1 MENNQILSEKVYFK
15 ETKAFNVLQT
25 AVLANSMLKDIALPN
40 IIPDSVQFCIIR
52 LQGDLVIQQ
61 PPNLWLLLSVR
72 LEKFDCMHKSR
83 LIWALS
89 HVTDLCSTIDGLVL
103 QHATSFVSHT
113 PMHLSGTYDTV
124 LL

>member
-72 LEKFDCMHKSR
+72 LEKFDCN
-83 LIWALS
+83 
-89 HVTDLCSTIDGLVL
+89 
-103 QHATSFVSHT
+103 
-113 PMHLSGTYDTV
+113 TYKQK
-124 LL
+124 